1 MLVRRHPKKTSKLA
15 RPLRFE
21 ALEGRQL
28 LAANLT
34 ATLSGGVLKVEGTEA
49 ADTIVLRQRNG
60 AISIDNI
67 RIKYGSALYSSIS
80 QSLVNSIEVYALGGN
95 DKVYGNSDSVVGYQ
109 AIVKPM
115 KLYGGEGN
123 DLLIGGNGADS
134 IYGYNG
140 ADTVYGGPGNDTL
153 DLWYG
158 ADKGY
163 GGAGNDTIYGS
174 YDNDTLYGDSGND
187 TLYGYT
193 GNDTAYGGDG
203 NDTLDLWYGNDTG
216 YGGNGNDIVYGS
228 YGDDWL
234 YGEAGADKLYG
245 YDGSD
250 KLYGG
255 SGNDYLKGGR
265 GGDRLEGGSGTDTFR
280 RSMTGPSGFNLS
292 EDQQDP
298 EDELADEP
306 QMVAGAFLTNP
317 TSDSFW
323 HIDQAQTPTCS
334 FLAGLAATAYWT
346 GRFSNLGSVNNDLLT
361 FIQYNSSSDTYGVL
375 LKINGSWTRYWVN
388 GDWTEGVD
396 PGGPLWVT
404 LYQKAWLK
412 ANSVVTT
419 YADGTAMNPDSWYS
433 TTGAQWKNAGR
444 ALTALT
450 GYTNYWTSYS
460 SASASTMR
468 SQLANG
474 DVLVASSDSSNLTS
488 RVVGSHSY
496 MVYSV
501 YSSNSTWYVKL
512 YNPWGHDGQ
521 GTNHDQ
527 AYDGV
532 NDGMITLTWSQFKD
546 DFSGYYRA

>member
-140 ADTVYGGPGNDTL
+140 ADTVYGGP
-153 DLWYG
+153 
-158 ADKGY
+158 
-163 GGAGNDTIYGS
+163 
-174 YDNDTLYGDSGND
+174 
-187 TLYGYT
+187 
-193 GNDTAYGGDG
+193 G